1 MADAASRRIAIAGAG
16 IAGLTAALCFARR
29 GMTVDLFERAPELQE
44 VGAGIQ
50 LSPNATRILAP
61 LGVLDRLMPAA
72 VVPEAISIRDGASL
86 RELARMPLGADAET
100 RWHAPYLV
108 VHRADLQ
115 SALVAAVRHEP
126 LIRLVTGATV
136 RDAAFHSRGVTIS
149 YDRNGAIGETAA
161 MLLVGADGVWS
172 TVRAFGGPD
181 RADRFSG
188 FVAWRSTLHEGSVAA
203 EALASL
209 ISKRDVTAFLH
220 PGMHLVAYPVRAGAA
235 INLVAV
241 VKGKQVARGWSNR
254 GDDTPLR
261 DAFANYAPALAPLA
275 DEAAPWTVWPIHT
288 VDARRPW
295 TAPGGLALIGD
306 AAHAM
311 TPFAAQ
317 GAAMAIEDA
326 IVLANLVA
334 ASPDDLPAALANY
347 EALRRPRIK
356 NVAARGRFNHFV
368 WHAWGP
374 VALGRDMVLKVL
386 PGTVLT
392 NQIGRH
398 YGYDATKAAVP
409 R

>member
-16 IAGLTAALCFARR
+16 IAGLTAALCFAKR

-72 VVPEAISIRDGASL
+72 VVPEAISIRDGANL
-86 RELARMPLGADAET
+86 RELARLPLGAAAEK

-115 SALVAAVRHEP
+115 SALVAAVHHEP

-149 YDRNGAIGETAA
+149 YDRDGTIGETAA

-172 TVRAFGGPD
+172 TVRGFGGPD

-188 FVAWRSTLHEGSVAA
+188 FVAWRSTLHDGSVAA

-209 ISKRDVTAFLH
+209 IPNRDVTAFLH

-241 VKGKQVARGWSNR
+241 VKGKQMARGWSNR
-254 GDDTPLR
+254 GDDTQLR
-261 DAFANYAPALAPLA
+261 DAFASYAPALVPLA
-275 DEAAPWTVWPIHT
+275 EEAAPWTVWPIHT
-288 VDARRPW
+288 VDARRRW

-326 IVLANLVA
+326 DTLAREVA
-334 ASPDDLPAALANY
+334 ASPDALA
-347 EALRRPRIK
+347 E
-356 NVAARGRFNHFV
+356 
-368 WHAWGP
+368 
-374 VALGRDMVLKVL
+374 ALGRYERGRKPRVERVARRGAFNRFTWHADGMVARARNVILGL
-386 PGTVLT
+386 RSPEALAADFDWLY
-392 NQIGRH
+392 GRT
-398 YGYDATKAAVP
+398 AE

>member
-203 EALASL
+203 EALA
-209 ISKRDVTAFLH
+209 
-220 PGMHLVAYPVRAGAA
+220 
-235 INLVAV
+235 
-241 VKGKQVARGWSNR
+241 
-254 GDDTPLR
+254 
-261 DAFANYAPALAPLA
+261 PLA

-334 ASPDDLPAALANY
+334 ASPDDLPAALAHY

-398 YGYDATKAAVP
+398 YGYDATKAAAP